1 MKTRMIISLIT
12 AVVGISRAAACGGYG
27 IPPQPAANYTAHE
40 WGTFTSVA
48 GSDGTLIPWNPF
60 IASDL
65 PAFVYSRMMP
75 LRGPE
80 FAKQT
85 LMFQLSGGKA
95 TSHWLQR
102 METPVIYFHSDE
114 SLTVSATVDFPQGL
128 VTEWYPQVTGF
139 GPVNGIKPLLE
150 DSRRSYVHWDNVK
163 IMPKD
168 EPPSPQPNRSEK
180 ISSESMIA
188 VLPTTGLRSHY
199 TRARG
204 TSANRLEV
212 RSPLM
217 TEKDRRDGQDEE
229 FLFYRGAGN
238 FGTPLKVTFDDR
250 NRVTLENTGRVALAS
265 LHFAEFRNGLGRM
278 QVVESLAAGE
288 RKVLKLVEAGE
299 PTLVKRELE
308 TSLRKS
314 LITAGL
320 NEDEAKA
327 MLNTW
332 RPDWLGD
339 IGARVLYLLPKEWA
353 DETLPL
359 KLNPRPKNVV
369 RVMVGRAEILSPDT
383 ERTLTE
389 LLEPFPGMDRP
400 ARIKELKAGL
410 AGRFADAA
418 ISRLRNVKQEEAK
431 IRLMLYCSTPTNDDE
446 AVKLQTKLLDEKI
459 GKLREELARL
469 IPAAPVDDGAITAAL
484 YRFSGTK

>member
-1 MKTRMIISLIT
+1 MPT
-12 AVVGISRAAACGGYG
+12 
-27 IPPQPAANYTAHE
+27 
-40 WGTFTSVA
+40 A
-48 GSDGTLIPWNPF
+48 GSPNGTRI
-60 IASDL
+60 DL
-65 PAFVYSRMMP
+65 AALMDMNATP
-75 LRGPE
+75 L
-80 FAKQT
+80 
-85 LMFQLSGGKA
+85 KA
-95 TSHWLQR
+95 DH
-102 METPVIYFHSDE
+102 
-114 SLTVSATVDFPQGL
+114 
-128 VTEWYPQVTGF
+128 
-139 GPVNGIKPLLE
+139 
-150 DSRRSYVHWDNVK
+150 
-163 IMPKD
+163 
-168 EPPSPQPNRSEK
+168 
-180 ISSESMIA
+180 
-188 VLPTTGLRSHY
+188 RSHY

-265 LHFAEFRNGLGRM
+265 LHFAEFRDGRGRM
-278 QVVESLAAGE
+278 QVVDSLAAGE
-288 RKVLKLVEAGE
+288 RKVLKLVEAVE

-314 LITAGL
+314 LISAGL

-359 KLNPRPKNVV
+359 KLNPRPKNIV

-389 LLEPFPGMDRP
+389 LLEPFPGMDRT
-400 ARIKELKAGL
+400 ARINELKAGL

-418 ISRLRNVKQEEAK
+418 VARLRSVKQEEAK
-431 IRLMLYCSTPTNDDE
+431 IHLLLRCSTPTNDDE

-469 IPAAPVDDGAITAAL
+469 IPAAPADERSITASL
-484 YRFSGTK
+484 YRLPGTP

>member
-1 MKTRMIISLIT
+1 MKTRLLFSILA
-12 AVVGISRAAACGGYG
+12 AVAGVVRVAACGGYSVETS
-27 IPPQPAANYTAHE
+27 PANYTAHE

-65 PAFVYSRMMP
+65 PAFVYSRMEP

-85 LMFQLSGGKA
+85 LMFQLSGGKG
-95 TSHWLQR
+95 TSFWLQR

-114 SLTVSATVDFPQGL
+114 SLTVSAAVDFPQGL
-128 VTEWYPQVTGF
+128 VTEWYPQVSGF

-150 DSRRSYVHWDNVK
+150 DSRRSFVRWDNVK
-163 IMPKD
+163 IMPKAGL
-168 EPPSPQPNRSEK
+168 PNGTRIDLAALSDMNAIPLK
-180 ISSESMIA
+180 
-188 VLPTTGLRSHY
+188 TDRRSHY

-265 LHFAEFRNGLGRM
+265 LHFTEFRNGHGRM
-278 QVVESLAAGE
+278 QLVESLQPGE
-288 RKVLKLVEAGE
+288 RRVLKLEAATDPGVVKAQLE
-299 PTLVKRELE
+299 ASLQRSLVA
-308 TSLRKS
+308 
-314 LITAGL
+314 AGL
-320 NEDEAKA
+320 FEDEAKA

-339 IGARVLYLLPKEWA
+339 IGARVLYLLPKQWA
-353 DETLPL
+353 DDTLPL
-359 KLNPRPKNVV
+359 ELTPRPKNVV

-389 LLEPFPGMDRP
+389 LLEPFPGMDRA
-400 ARIKELKAGL
+400 ARIDELKAGL

-418 ISRLRNVKQEEAK
+418 VARLRNVKQEESK
-431 IRLMLYCSTPTNDDE
+431 IRLMLYCSTPSGDDE
-446 AVKLQTKLLDEKI
+446 AVKLQAKILDEKI
-459 GKLREELARL
+459 GKLREELARV
-469 IPAAPVDDGAITAAL
+469 IPAAPADEGSITAAL
-484 YRFSGTK
+484 YQFSGTK

>member
-1 MKTRMIISLIT
+1 MKTRILLSILAAT
-12 AVVGISRAAACGGYG
+12 AGIAQVAACGGYN
-27 IPPQPAANYTAHE
+27 PETPQADYTAHE

-65 PAFVYSRMMP
+65 PSFVYTRNAP
-75 LRGPE
+75 LRGKE
-80 FAKQT
+80 FAGLVAKFN
-85 LMFQLSGGKA
+85 LFGGKA

-102 METPVIYFHSDE
+102 METPVIYFHADE
-114 SLTVSATVDFPQGL
+114 PVTLSATVDFPQGL
-128 VTEWYPQVTGF
+128 VTEWFPQVAGF
-139 GPVNGIKPLLE
+139 GPANGAAPLIA
-150 DSRRSYVHWDNVK
+150 DSPRSFVHWDNVK
-163 IMPKD
+163 IMPHAD
-168 EPPSPQPNRSEK
+168 PSQMRPLRTG
-180 ISSESMIA
+180 IESLMSMTA

-217 TEKDRRDGQDEE
+217 TEAERRDGQDEE

-265 LHFAEFRNGLGRM
+265 LHFAEFKNGRARM
-278 QVVESLAAGE
+278 RVVESLAAGE
-288 RKVLKLVEAGE
+288 RRVLKLAEASE
-299 PTLVKRELE
+299 PAAVKKDLE
-308 TSLRKS
+308 ASLRRS
-314 LITAGL
+314 LVAAGL
-320 NEDEAKA
+320 FEDEAKA

-339 IGARVLYLLPKEWA
+339 IGARVLYLLPKQWA

-359 KLNPRPKNVV
+359 KLNPRPKNLV
-369 RVMVGRAEILSPDT
+369 RVMVGRAELIAPDI

-389 LLEPFPGMDRP
+389 LLEPFPGMDRA
-400 ARIKELKAGL
+400 ARIGEVSAGL
-410 AGRFADAA
+410 AGRFAEAA
-418 ISRLRNVKQEEAK
+418 ISRLQAVKLEEAK
-431 IRLMLYCSTPTNDDE
+431 LHLIPGGPVRSADNELLKS
-446 AVKLQTKLLDEKI
+446 QTILLDAKI
-459 GKLREELARL
+459 GMLREELKPARS
-469 IPAAPVDDGAITAAL
+469 AAL
-484 YRFSGTK
+484 PGADPFTASLYQFPGTR